1 MRPLLLAIAT
11 TLMLAACSSP
21 VTGPR
26 STVNGFVRSGPTC
39 PVESNP
45 PDPSCAPRPVA
56 GAVIVFQGPIEVEIT
71 TAADGSYRVDLPDG
85 DYTAIAQPMERYLGQ
100 PAAVRFGVAGVP
112 LTLDDMI
119 YETGILN

>member
-1 MRPLLLAIAT
+1 MRPIPLVVTAALLLV
-11 TLMLAACSSP
+11 ACSSP
-21 VTGPR
+21 DTGPR
-26 STVNGFVRSGPTC
+26 STVDGFVRSGPTC

-45 PDPSCAPRPVA
+45 PDPNCGPAPVE
-56 GAVIVFQGPIEVEIT
+56 GAVIVFQGPITVEVT

-85 DYTAIAQPMERYLGQ
+85 DYTAIAQPLERYLGY
-100 PAAVRFGVAGVP
+100 PAAVQFSLAGAP